1 MAETNKRRKSFTG
14 RDVIQVFH
22 IGGIWVLILCKFV
35 LVSCY
40 PLWLQMQTWGSESP
54 FASVR
59 SCPHEKHQVCFLFLF
74 FWPRGMEKIDLIST
88 FIYMYLCAFIFAYIY
103 IFIVSLSAWKSISK
117 NNCACVTALQN
128 ISPHLN
134 FDMIAWFWCLQTRS
148 QTIGHWWLGIGTSKL
163 PRSQPSPG
171 RRDPSTPAQQV
182 TGATAVAWSRC

>member
-14 RDVIQVFH
+14 RDAIQVFH
-22 IGGIWVLILCKFV
+22 IGGIWVLILCKIV

-88 FIYMYLCAFIFAYIY
+88 FIYMYLYAFIFAYIY

-117 NNCACVTALQN
+117 NNCACVTASVCKTSHL
-128 ISPHLN
+128 ISTLIWLN
-134 FDMIAWFWCLQTRS
+134 GLMFTNKIADYW
-148 QTIGHWWLGIGTSKL
+148 HWWLGIGTSKL
-163 PRSQPSPG
+163 PSPG